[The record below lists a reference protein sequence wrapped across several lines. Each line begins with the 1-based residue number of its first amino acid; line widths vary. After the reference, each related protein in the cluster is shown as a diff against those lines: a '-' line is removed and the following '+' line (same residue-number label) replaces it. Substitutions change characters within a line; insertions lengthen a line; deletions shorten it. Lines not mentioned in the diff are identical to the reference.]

1 MRNIKEFFIILII
14 LTFVISIF
22 SVYSDNIIYIAY
34 FNKILYQGD
43 TFMIYIS
50 GINPD
55 DKVQVTSDLKARAEK
70 YFPYKNGQLAIVG
83 VSCIA
88 EPGEY
93 RYDILITR
101 DGRVLRNVENTIT
114 VKEKKF
120 KKDYITASKEMQDK
134 KSEDKANWDAEQI
147 AKAKANP
154 ISQPLYQGAFIA
166 PVDAEINTEFGAMRY
181 VNGVRSSVHSGLDFK
196 AKRGTPVMA
205 SNNGKVVLAME
216 LNASGK
222 TVILDH
228 GLNIYT
234 SYCHLDD
241 ISVEVGDMVQKGDI
255 VGNVG
260 STGYSTGP
268 HLHWT
273 FSIGRQSTNPMP
285 FMEGH
290 ATPNF

>member
-1 MRNIKEFFIILII
+1 M
-14 LTFVISIF
+14 V
-22 SVYSDNIIYIAY
+22 
-34 FNKILYQGD
+34 
-43 TFMIYIS
+43 YIS

-55 DKVQVTSDLKARAEK
+55 DTVKVTSNLKARSEK
-70 YFPYKNGQLAIVG
+70 FFPYKKGQLAIVG
-83 VSCIA
+83 VSCTA

-93 RYDILITR
+93 RYDILISR
-101 DGRVLRNVENTIT
+101 EGKILREVENTIII
-114 VKEKKF
+114 KEKNF
-120 KKDYITASKEMQDK
+120 KKDYITVSKEVQEK
-134 KSEDKANWDAEQI
+134 KSQENLNSDTENI

-154 ISQPLYQGAFIA
+154 IPQPLYEGVFIA

-196 AKRGTPVMA
+196 AKKGTPVMA

-216 LNASGK
+216 LNASGN

-234 SYCHLDD
+234 SYCHLDT

-273 FSIGRQSTNPMP
+273 FSIGRQSTNPIP
-285 FMEGH
+285 FMEGF
-290 ATPNF
+290 AIPDF

>member
-1 MRNIKEFFIILII
+1 MKYVKRSFLILII
-14 LTFVISIF
+14 LVFAMLS
-22 SVYSDNIIYIAY
+22 SYAYCDNIIYVAY

-43 TFMIYIS
+43 SFMIYIL

-55 DKVQVTSDLKARAEK
+55 DKVQVTSDLKSRSEK
-70 YFPYKNGQLAIVG
+70 YLPYKKGQVAIVG
-83 VSCIA
+83 ISCTT

-93 RYDILITR
+93 RYDIRITR
-101 DGRVLRNVENTIT
+101 GDKLLREVKNTII
-114 VKEKKF
+114 VKEKNF
-120 KKDYITASKEMQDK
+120 KKDYITVTEEIQEK
-134 KSEDKANWDAEQI
+134 KSEENLNFDAQHI

-154 ISQPLYQGAFIA
+154 EKRPLYEGNFIA
-166 PVDAEINTEFGAMRY
+166 PVDAEINTEYGAMRY
-181 VNGVRSSVHSGLDFK
+181 VNGVRSSIHSGLDFK

-228 GLNIYT
+228 GLNLYT
-234 SYCHLDD
+234 SYCHLDTID
-241 ISVEVGDMVQKGDI
+241 VEVGDVVKKGDI
-255 VGNVG
+255 LGTVG

-273 FSIGRQSTNPMP
+273 FSIGTQSTNPEP
-285 FMEGH
+285 FMSGYGF
-290 ATPNF
+290 PSF

>member
-1 MRNIKEFFIILII
+1 MRDTKRFFIILIV
-14 LTFVISIF
+14 LTFIISIS
-22 SVYSDNIIYIAY
+22 SVYCDNIIYIAY
-34 FNKILYQGD
+34 FNKILQQGD

-55 DKVQVTSDLKARAEK
+55 DKVQVTSDLKARSEK

-83 VSCIA
+83 VSCTA

-93 RYDILITR
+93 RYDIVISR
-101 DGRVLRNVENTIT
+101 EGKVLREVENTII
-114 VKEKKF
+114 VKEKNF
-120 KKDYITASKEMQDK
+120 KKDYITVSKEIQEK
-134 KSEDKANWDAEQI
+134 KSEENLNSDAEHI
-147 AKAKANP
+147 TKAKANP
-154 ISQPLYQGAFIA
+154 ISQPLYQGVFIA

-181 VNGVRSSVHSGLDFK
+181 VNGVRSSIHSGLDFK

-205 SNNGKVVLAME
+205 SNNGKVVLAMK
-216 LNASGK
+216 LNASGN

-234 SYCHLDD
+234 SYCHLDT
-241 ISVEVGDMVQKGDI
+241 ISVKVGDMVQKGDI

-285 FMEGH
+285 FMEGQ
-290 ATPNF
+290 AIPNF

>member
-1 MRNIKEFFIILII
+1 MRDIKKFFVILIVF
-14 LTFVISIF
+14 TFIMSIS
-22 SVYSDNIIYIAY
+22 SVYCDNIIYIAY
-34 FNKILYQGD
+34 FNKILQQGD
-43 TFMIYIS
+43 TFMVYIS
-50 GINPD
+50 GINPN
-55 DKVQVTSDLKARAEK
+55 DKVKVTSDLKARSEK

-83 VSCIA
+83 VSCTA

-93 RYDILITR
+93 RYDILISR
-101 DGRVLRNVENTIT
+101 EGKVLREVENTIT
-114 VKEKKF
+114 VKEKNF
-120 KKDYITASKEMQDK
+120 KKDYITVSKETQEK
-134 KSEDKANWDAEQI
+134 KSEENLNFDAQQI
-147 AKAKANP
+147 AKAKADP
-154 ISQPLYQGAFIA
+154 IEKPLYQGHFVA
-166 PVDAEINTEFGAMRY
+166 PVDAEINTEYGAMRY

-216 LNASGK
+216 LNASGN

-234 SYCHLDD
+234 SYCHLDT

-273 FSIGRQSTNPMP
+273 FSIGRQSTNPKP
-285 FMEGH
+285 FMEGYGS
-290 ATPNF
+290 PNF